1 MYVWSVKKP
10 VNKILLTR
18 KVCAE
23 IVIMLF
29 ASWEKLMFKHG
40 YILKEYKFT
49 RRQYKALIKWTNG
62 EELDNFDKQG
72 LRGAKQKIK
81 EGDNNE

>member
-1 MYVWSVKKP
+1 
-10 VNKILLTR
+10 
-18 KVCAE
+18 
-23 IVIMLF
+23 
-29 ASWEKLMFKHG
+29 MFKHG
-40 YILKEYKFT
+40 YILKSYRFT

-62 EELDNFDKQG
+62 EELDSFDKQG